1 MLDSGF
7 YVQILTGMGAIIL
20 MTAWIPMALRK
31 MPLSLPIFCVAIGAA
46 LFTMPRLRP
55 FAVHPLQY
63 PVLVERLSEFVVVV
77 ALMGAGLKIDRLVG
91 LRRWVLTWR
100 LGLRFPLSTSRLR
113 WRACPLEPKRLDTGS
128 SLT

>member
-7 YVQILTGMGAIIL
+7 YIQILTGLGAIIL
-20 MTAWIPMALRK
+20 MTAWIPMVLRK
-31 MPLSLPIFCVAIGAA
+31 MPLSLPIFCVALGAA
-46 LFTMPRLRP
+46 LFTMPQLRP

-91 LRRWVLTWR
+91 LHRWSLPGV
-100 LGLRFPLSTSRLR
+100 SSRLR
-113 WRACPLEPKRLDTGS
+113 CRSRSCLFQRSPPPFWGWG
-128 SLT
+128 